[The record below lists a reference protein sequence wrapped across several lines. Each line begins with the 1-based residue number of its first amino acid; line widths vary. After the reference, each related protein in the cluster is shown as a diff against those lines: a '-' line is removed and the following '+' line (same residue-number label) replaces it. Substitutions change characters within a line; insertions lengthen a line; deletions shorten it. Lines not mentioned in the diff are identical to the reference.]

1 MTITANANY
10 IFETFSAA
18 RHSEKIKTTWRAL
31 KVNDDSV
38 FFAKVGKDG
47 QLLKP
52 NANNMMTVSI
62 ETLNNGISLGNMYKA

>member
-1 MTITANANY
+1 MTITTNANY

-31 KVNDDSV
+31 EVNENSV

-52 NANNMMTVSI
+52 NASNMMTVPT